1 MQNKQKHTLGLS
13 SSLWKVRGVLEHR
26 EILKTLA
33 ILRKGILFRVS
44 DFSYIYNLVAKTYKF
59 TQLPEALIT
68 KGFSNRVINTR
79 QTSILYLSPSVQ
91 TRNIATYKRHPK
103 RTHGW
108 PSASSYHWA
117 AGEKLAAE
125 GRPPGPGRRAAGSCR
140 WSWWEGC
147 RARECRSP
155 RACSWTPCRTWP
167 LRERRRLVTDT
178 REHVCFPHSALQE
191 RHPRPW
197 KIFGCTL
204 RAV

>member
-108 PSASSYHWA
+108 LVQRQLLPLGCWGKAGCGGKAAWA
-117 AGEKLAAE
+117 GKAGCWKLPLKLV
-125 GRPPGPGRRAAGSCR
+125 GR
-140 WSWWEGC
+140 
-147 RARECRSP
+147 
-155 RACSWTPCRTWP
+155 
-167 LRERRRLVTDT
+167 L
-178 REHVCFPHSALQE
+178 
-191 RHPRPW
+191 
-197 KIFGCTL
+197 
-204 RAV
+204 